1 MLRSE
6 LSIILYGGIIMKK
19 FETIR
24 KSIAKAI
31 IALKARGTTRNKM
44 SKASQVRRYILKAH
58 NL

>member
-1 MLRSE
+1 
-6 LSIILYGGIIMKK
+6 MKK

-31 IALKARGTTRNKM
+31 VALKARGTTRNTM

-58 NL
+58 NLYFFIFY

>member
-1 MLRSE
+1 
-6 LSIILYGGIIMKK
+6 MKK

-31 IALKARGTTRNKM
+31 VALKARGTTRNTT
-44 SKASQVRRYILKAH
+44 SKAAQVRKYIILKAH

>member
-1 MLRSE
+1 MTKLE
-6 LSIILYGGIIMKK
+6 K
-19 FETIR
+19 IR

-31 IALKARGTTRNKM
+31 VALKAMGTTRNTM